1 MKNSLSEIFNKDR
14 NITIG
19 AIHFAPL
26 FGYKDFPG
34 YEVILKNSL
43 EDLTAFQGGGVDGV
57 IIENNYDIPHKI
69 FVEKEIV
76 NMMTRLGKEI
86 KKKAKVPVGVSV
98 LWNDYKSALLIA
110 KSIGAEFIRVPVFV
124 DSVRTSY
131 GDIFADP
138 KSVLKY
144 RKKIGAENVAVFTD
158 IHVKHAEMLESK
170 SIEESAQKAMK
181 FGSDALIVTGKWT
194 GDAPDLKDLEAVRN
208 TIEGFPILVGSG
220 ADSSNVKKLLQ
231 YANGTIVS
239 TSLKEGNVKKNETNV
254 KSWQQRIN
262 KDKVKLFMER

>member
-86 KKKAKVPVGVSV
+86 KKK
-98 LWNDYKSALLIA
+98 
-110 KSIGAEFIRVPVFV
+110 
-124 DSVRTSY
+124 
-131 GDIFADP
+131 
-138 KSVLKY
+138 
-144 RKKIGAENVAVFTD
+144 
-158 IHVKHAEMLESK
+158 
-170 SIEESAQKAMK
+170 
-181 FGSDALIVTGKWT
+181 GK
-194 GDAPDLKDLEAVRN
+194 
-208 TIEGFPILVGSG
+208 
-220 ADSSNVKKLLQ
+220 
-231 YANGTIVS
+231 
-239 TSLKEGNVKKNETNV
+239 KKN
-254 KSWQQRIN
+254 
-262 KDKVKLFMER
+262 DF